1 MTLKEDAK
9 EHQCHWQAFPFQ
21 LIPWHN
27 PKAKPTEL
35 NKDSKSQP
43 PPREKAAHAHVTG
56 RRRVSA
62 PTESKNMGQLL
73 FLKHFSPLM
82 MNTT

>member
-35 NKDSKSQP
+35 NKDFKSQP
-43 PPREKAAHAHVTG
+43 PPREKAAHAHVTS
-56 RRRVSA
+56 RRS
-62 PTESKNMGQLL
+62 LL
-73 FLKHFSPLM
+73 PPKARTWVNFFFSSVFPH
-82 MNTT
+82 